1 MERKPSGSEGDSRV
15 STKVG
20 ESWPEVG
27 IRFQELSE
35 GRSGSLR
42 VLLLLCVVLLI
53 AMMAYGMVKGDQG
66 ILDTVLT
73 LVRDVVIAILGWT
86 IGRYRS
92 H

>member
-1 MERKPSGSEGDSRV
+1 MGKKPGGSEGDNCV
-15 STKVG
+15 SSQVG
-20 ESWPEVG
+20 ESWPEIG

-35 GRSGSLR
+35 SRSGSLR
-42 VLLLLCVVLLI
+42 VLLLLCVGLLV
-53 AMMAYGMVKGDQG
+53 AMTAYGMVKGDQG
-66 ILDTVLT
+66 ILDTVLS

>member
-1 MERKPSGSEGDSRV
+1 MERPDGSEVDSRV

-20 ESWPEVG
+20 EPWPKIG
-27 IRFQELSE
+27 AHFRELSE
-35 GRSGSLR
+35 SRSGSLR
-42 VLLLLCVVLLI
+42 ILLLLCVVLLI
-53 AMMAYGMVKGDQG
+53 AITVYGMVKGDQG
-66 ILDTVLT
+66 IVDTVLT